1 MAGGIA
7 TATAATAAAG
17 VIGITSGDIGKAG
30 QYMAAGAVG
39 GYKLGSSLGNNIA
52 DRAKNQKEMIEEA
65 KNEGK
70 KARYGREEYEKREQE
85 NILKNLK
92 RMRKI

>member
-65 KNEGK
+65 KMK
-70 KARYGREEYEKREQE
+70 VKRHAMEEKNMKRESKK